1 MLLKKMSLVKMREKY
16 KNEEQHSQFFLQK
29 KTENV
34 IKLYNTLK
42 FAQNQQIWMYYVL
55 ENLSRNE
62 LKRLF

>member
-1 MLLKKMSLVKMREKY
+1 MREKY